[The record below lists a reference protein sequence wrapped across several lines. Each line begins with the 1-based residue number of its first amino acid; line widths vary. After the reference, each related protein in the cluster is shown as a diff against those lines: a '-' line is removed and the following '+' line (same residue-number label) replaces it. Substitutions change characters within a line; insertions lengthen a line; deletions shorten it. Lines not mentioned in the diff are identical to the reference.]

1 MYEGMQGTADKRAQ
15 DEGSCSGVVLPT
27 DIRLPRLYTFHPS
40 APSVLC
46 MPTRIQTESRV
57 GTPSLLLADRVL
69 ARYGEILPGL
79 MTSPGFQDNRRLW
92 CH

>member
-46 MPTRIQTESRV
+46 MRPNSTLLPYPRC
-57 GTPSLLLADRVL
+57 SLLGYRQNRESELRPYYLQIGFLRATAKFYRV
-69 ARYGEILPGL
+69 
-79 MTSPGFQDNRRLW
+79 
-92 CH
+92 